1 MHRHEQIAYIM
12 EDSGMS
18 LEQILD
24 FFDETQSQECSRGT
38 GVAVSLV
45 LLVIFCAG
53 IITLL

>member
-45 LLVIFCAG
+45 LLVIFCVG